1 MSGDEGFLSRWS
13 RRKREAEEG
22 HEARDTRRDG
32 ASRHRGTR
40 ADRSAWRPQPAP
52 EPLPPVESLTPE
64 SDFSPFMR
72 EGVDPEVRRGAV
84 KKLFADPRFNVM
96 DGLDVY
102 IDDYSKPDPLPEGWL
117 EKMTQVRAAGHLQAA
132 AGAGARNG
140 RGKHRRTGPTR
151 RSRKPNRRPFRRPL
165 HLLLPAPSIDAP
177 PVGESPFPGGVK
189 RKSYGVHFIT
199 NSNNYEPWQCPEER
213 RRAFLAVA

>member
-1 MSGDEGFLSRWS
+1 M
-13 RRKREAEEG
+13 
-22 HEARDTRRDG
+22 
-32 ASRHRGTR
+32 AS
-40 ADRSAWRPQPAP
+40 APAP

-117 EKMTQVRAAGHLQAA
+117 EKLTQVARLGIFKPPPEPQPGSAEGAPPDGTHEAVAQAQPQA
-132 AGAGARNG
+132 LSPPPASV
-140 RGKHRRTGPTR
+140 T
-151 RSRKPNRRPFRRPL
+151 
-165 HLLLPAPSIDAP
+165 PAPSIDAP
-177 PVGESPFPGGVK
+177 PVGESPFREG
-189 RKSYGVHFIT
+189 
-199 NSNNYEPWQCPEER
+199 
-213 RRAFLAVA
+213 